1 MRERLLHAPAWVLGL
16 VNGSLFGL
24 FWVAWTRY
32 GESGSWTAAVVQG
45 ALMGLFFGA
54 VMGRVQHRQQRGVRE
69 VAARS
74 PGGLSKRVRRAA
86 LRGPAPAEPALR
98 EAAHGL
104 VLAQLTQLDRQ
115 RRWGPTVFAL
125 VAALSVFL
133 AVTDSPWWWLAVGAW
148 TAAAFGHPWL
158 RRRLRRRA
166 ALLRAHPG
174 PETEVGASA

>member
-1 MRERLLHAPAWVLGL
+1 MRERLLNAPAWALGL

-24 FWVAWTRY
+24 FWTAFTRY
-32 GESGSWTAAVVQG
+32 GEGDSWTAALVQG
-45 ALMGLFFGA
+45 GLMGLFFGA
-54 VMGRVQHRQQRGVRE
+54 VMGRVQHRQQRGVRD

-74 PGGLSKRVRRAA
+74 PEGLSKRVRRAV
-86 LRGPAPAEPALR
+86 LRGPAPEDPQVR

-104 VLAQLTQLDRQ
+104 AVAQLAQYERQ
-115 RRWGPTVFAL
+115 RRWASPFFGLMAVLTA
-125 VAALSVFL
+125 FL

-148 TAAAFGHPWL
+148 TAAAVGHPWL

-174 PETEVGASA
+174 PEAEVGTSA